1 MVKTNKQ
8 RRRNRRIVLGLLC
21 VIASGLRYQL
31 HGWAPLVAVLSAIG
45 VGSLINAIRYTGA
58 YEYYRQG

>member
-1 MVKTNKQ
+1 M
-8 RRRNRRIVLGLLC
+8 LGLLC